1 MNDMSAPFTNCCLES
16 ELAAACRRPRRIPRG
31 AFLSP
36 LGVCLVASI
45 SGISGNQMPPGGY
58 RGSYAVF
65 VTVAVTPLSV
75 ARPARSREGSET
87 RATAF
92 RQPTDPPLFSFVG

>member
-1 MNDMSAPFTNCCLES
+1 
-16 ELAAACRRPRRIPRG
+16 
-31 AFLSP
+31 
-36 LGVCLVASI
+36 
-45 SGISGNQMPPGGY
+45 MPHGYY

-75 ARPARSREGSET
+75 ARPAHSREEIRK

>member
-1 MNDMSAPFTNCCLES
+1 
-16 ELAAACRRPRRIPRG
+16 
-31 AFLSP
+31 
-36 LGVCLVASI
+36 
-45 SGISGNQMPPGGY
+45 MPPGGY